1 MNTAWRASASGPTA
15 PAYTP
20 VHARRTLARSASSTA
35 STTSTTTTTMT
46 AAPASST
53 ETRKRVEWPPA
64 VREYVQRC
72 FVPEQQIPGISR
84 AEMEARLKQVITGAA
99 ETNSLEAID
108 WASLPLP
115 QQMIQAERNAAL
127 PSVTHQLSLHPTRT
141 SPKRKSTD
149 ISTDTSTSTGTSNQ
163 EIPPWRATAEDKRRR
178 LENAATTTNNNNN
191 ISNSD
196 GLNSKSN
203 SNISSHHHLE
213 SRKRRFESTYSPAK
227 VKSPQPSYTQTYTSQ
242 SSNQHAGPIVGRST
256 QLEKRYLRLTA
267 APNPDNVRPLPVL
280 RKTLDLLKRR
290 WKQENNYGYICD
302 QFKSMRQD
310 LTVQHIKND
319 FTVLVYEI
327 HARIALEKGDLGEY
341 NQCQTQLQGLYAL
354 NLGGG
359 HPMEFK
365 AYRILY
371 FIYTRNQT
379 AINSALSD
387 LTAAEKADPAVSHAL
402 AVRAALAMG
411 NYHRFFQLY
420 LDTPNMGA
428 YLMDM
433 FVDRERLA
441 ALACICKAYKPD
453 VNIRFIT
460 EELGF
465 ESDEQ
470 SARFVLDHV
479 SEQLLQET
487 QDGVRLLTGKCGA
500 AFEAAKQEAFRRIDI
515 KGQI

>member
-20 VHARRTLARSASSTA
+20 VQARRTLARNSSHA
-35 STTSTTTTTMT
+35 VSSSMTTMATMTTTTTTTM
-46 AAPASST
+46 APSATST
-53 ETRKRVEWPPA
+53 ESRKRVEWPPA
-64 VREYVQRC
+64 VRDYVQRC
-72 FVPEQQIPGISR
+72 FVPEQQIPGITRS
-84 AEMEARLKQVITGAA
+84 EMEAKLKQVITGAA
-99 ETNSLEAID
+99 ETNHLESID

-115 QQMIQAERNAAL
+115 QQMIQTERSAAL
-127 PSVTHQLSLHPTRT
+127 TSVTNQLSFLQPART

-149 ISTDTSTSTGTSNQ
+149 ISTDVSAGTQLDSSKSQAKAEAAAATITTTTAYQ
-163 EIPPWRATAEDKRRR
+163 EVPPWRTHSEDKRRR
-178 LENAATTTNNNNN
+178 LEN
-191 ISNSD
+191 D
-196 GLNSKSN
+196 GLNT
-203 SNISSHHHLE
+203 
-213 SRKRRFESTYSPAK
+213 RAPAG
-227 VKSPQPSYTQTYTSQ
+227 TR
-242 SSNQHAGPIVGRST
+242 GPIVGRST
-256 QLEKRYLRLTA
+256 ELEKRYLRLTA
-267 APNPDNVRPLPVL
+267 APNPDNVRPLAVL

-302 QFKSMRQD
+302 QFKSMRAGPDGAAHQER
-310 LTVQHIKND
+310 LHG
-319 FTVLVYEI
+319 
-327 HARIALEKGDLGEY
+327 AG
-341 NQCQTQLQGLYAL
+341 CQTQLQGLYAL

-387 LTAAEKADPAVSHAL
+387 LTAAEKADPA
-402 AVRAALAMG
+402 
-411 NYHRFFQLY
+411 LY

-441 ALACICKAYKPD
+441 APSMYLYKPD

-479 SEQLLQET
+479 SEHLLQET
-487 QDGVRLLTGKCGA
+487 QDGVKLLTGKCGA
-500 AFEAAKQEAFRRIDI
+500 AFEAAKQQAFRRIDI